1 MNTIGQNIKNYR
13 EQKRMT
19 QEELAFKV
27 RVGTK
32 TIARYEN
39 GEQTPNSQTILK
51 LSTVLDIPAS
61 VLMGQQIHVVAP
73 PEADPATSSL

>member
-19 QEELAFKV
+19 QEELALKV

-61 VLMGQQIHVVAP
+61 VLMGQQIHVAAP
-73 PEADPATSSL
+73 SEADPATSSL